1 MNNKDTNAKIANLQ
15 QQLNTSKIDACIIS
29 SSDPHGSEYIA
40 PHWQCRQWLS
50 GFTGSAGT
58 LVVTK
63 TKAALWTDG
72 RYFIQAEDELKNTNI
87 KLVKQGIDGSL
98 DINSW
103 LTKELKSN
111 STIGLDGTTFNY
123 NTVANFMKLTTK
135 QTAFKFNTNIDLTKN
150 IWLDR
155 PNLPANKV
163 FIHDTKFSGKTY
175 KQKISNLRINLKKLN
190 CNATLITSLDEIA
203 WLINM
208 RGADIQHNP
217 VFLSYAFVSLTE
229 TIIFAN
235 KNIFGKQELTY
246 LQENNISLLEYDA
259 IFEFLKT
266 LDSKY
271 KFFIDNNTTN
281 HTLYTYIKNN
291 YKYETGI
298 SPIAELKAIKNNVE
312 IKQMQ
317 CCHIEDGIAVVKFMF
332 WLQKELGNNKKVTE
346 ITAGDYITATR
357 QKMNNFVTTSFPPI
371 VAYKENGAICHYQ
384 ATAKSSKVI
393 KSNGLLL
400 IDSGGQY
407 LTGTTDITRTIACG
421 KLTTEEKNDYTLVL
435 KSHIALASFIFPKD
449 TRGIQL
455 DAIARGVLWRNK
467 VNFNHGTGHGV
478 GFFLCVHEGPQSI
491 SPRYNKTTIKPG
503 MVLTNEPGIYRDMKH
518 GIRLENIMLVVE
530 AGKSEFGEFYKL
542 EPLTL
547 APFDKQA
554 INFSMLDTNEI
565 SWLNNYHDKIYK
577 KLSKHIDIETKN
589 WLREQTSKVKLK

>member
-1 MNNKDTNAKIANLQ
+1 MNNKDTNSKIADLQ
-15 QQLNTSKIDACIIS
+15 QQLDTSNIDACIIS
-29 SSDPHGSEYIA
+29 SSDPHGSEYISA
-40 PHWQCRQWLS
+40 HWQCRQWLS

-72 RYFIQAEDELKNTNI
+72 RYFIQAEAELKNTNI
-87 KLVKQGIDGSL
+87 KIVKQGIADSL
-98 DINSW
+98 DINNW
-103 LTKELKSN
+103 LTKELKPN
-111 STIGLDGTTFNY
+111 STIGLDGTTFSY
-123 NTVANFMKLTTK
+123 NTVKNFMALANK
-135 QTAFKFNTNIDLTKN
+135 QTAFKFNTSIDLTTN

-155 PNLPANKV
+155 PKLPANKV

-175 KQKISNLRINLKKLN
+175 KQKISSLRKKLKQLN
-190 CNATLITSLDEIA
+190 CNASLITSLDEIA
-203 WLINM
+203 WLVNM
-208 RGADIQHNP
+208 RGSDIQHNP

-235 KNIFGKQELTY
+235 KNIFGKQELKY
-246 LQENNISLLEYDA
+246 LQENNILLLEYNA
-259 IFEFLKT
+259 VFEFLKT
-266 LDSKY
+266 IDSKHT
-271 KFFIDNNTTN
+271 FFIDNNTTN
-281 HTLYTYIKNN
+281 YTLYTYIKNN
-291 YKYETGI
+291 YKHESGI
-298 SPIAELKAIKNNVE
+298 SPVAELKAIKNNVE

-317 CCHIEDGIAVVKFMF
+317 LCHIEDGIAVVKFMF
-332 WLQKELGNNKKVTE
+332 WLQQELRNNKKVTE

-393 KSNGLLL
+393 KGNGLLL

-407 LTGTTDITRTIACG
+407 LTGTTDITRAIACS
-421 KLTTEEKNDYTLVL
+421 KLTTEEQNDYTLVL

-449 TRGIQL
+449 TLGIQL
-455 DAIARGVLWRNK
+455 DAIARGSLWRNK
-467 VNFNHGTGHGV
+467 INFNHGTGHGV

-503 MVLTNEPGIYRDMKH
+503 MVITNEPGIYRDMKH
-518 GIRLENIMLVVE
+518 GVRLENIMLVVK
-530 AGKSEFGEFYKL
+530 AGDSEFGDFYKL

-554 INFSMLDTNEI
+554 INFAMLDTNEI
-565 SWLNNYHDKIYK
+565 TWLNNYHDKVYR
-577 KLSKHIDIETKN
+577 KLNNRLDPETRN
-589 WLREQTSKVKLK
+589 WLREQTSKVET

>member
-29 SSDPHGSEYIA
+29 SSDPHGSEYIS
-40 PHWQCRQWLS
+40 PYWQCRQWLS

-63 TKAALWTDG
+63 TKSALWTDG

-87 KLVKQGIDGSL
+87 ELVRQGLADSL

-103 LTKELKSN
+103 LTKELKPN
-111 STIGLDGTTFNY
+111 STIGLDGTTFSY
-123 NTVANFMKLTTK
+123 NTIADFMALATK
-135 QTAFKFNTNIDLTKN
+135 QTAFKFNTNIDLTTN
-150 IWLDR
+150 IWIDR
-155 PNLPANKV
+155 PKLPANKV
-163 FIHDTKFSGKTY
+163 FIHDTKFSGKSY
-175 KQKISNLRINLKKLN
+175 KQKISNLRTKLKQLN
-190 CNATLITSLDEIA
+190 CNSTLITSLDEIA
-203 WLINM
+203 WLLNM

-217 VFLSYAFVSLTE
+217 VFLAYAFVSLT
-229 TIIFAN
+229 TTVIFAN
-235 KNIFGKQELTY
+235 KNIFGEQELKY
-246 LQENNISLLEYDA
+246 LQDNNILLLKYDA
-259 IFEFLKT
+259 VFKFLKT
-266 LDSKY
+266 IDNKHN
-271 KFFIDNNTTN
+271 FFIDNNTTN
-281 HTLYTYIKNN
+281 HTLCAYIKNN
-291 YKYETGI
+291 YKNKNGI
-298 SPIAELKAIKNNVE
+298 SPVAELKAIKNNVE
-312 IKQMQ
+312 IKQMKL
-317 CCHIEDGIAVVKFMF
+317 CHIEDGIAVIKFMF
-332 WLQKELGNNKKVTE
+332 WLQQQLNSNKKVTE
-346 ITAGDYITATR
+346 ITAGDYITTIR
-357 QKMNNFVTTSFPPI
+357 QQMNNFVTTSFPPI

-393 KSNGLLL
+393 KNNGLLL

-421 KLTTEEKNDYTLVL
+421 KLTTEEQNDYTLVL
-435 KSHIALASFIFPKD
+435 KSHIALASFVFPKD
-449 TRGIQL
+449 TQGIQL

-467 VNFNHGTGHGV
+467 INFNHGTGHGV

-503 MVLTNEPGIYRDMKH
+503 MVITNEPGIYRDMKH

-554 INFSMLDTNEI
+554 INFAILDANEI
-565 SWLNNYHDKIYK
+565 NWLNNYHDKLYK
-577 KLSKHIDIETKN
+577 ELSNHLDTETRN
-589 WLREQTSKVKLK
+589 WLREQTAEVKR